1 MKKHTNKYWQIV
13 SLLQPWIFSFMIV
26 FFAWDV
32 WNLRSLKSSV
42 EAMTKSFQEAVFQ
55 INEEEANIESIPDLD
70 TSPQGIITALTNLEK
85 KIEKLSRHYQPIYIT
100 YVTIT
105 AYTPSVNECDSDPQ
119 HTAIMTKP
127 KPGTIAISRDLL
139 EAGWTFGKRVWIK
152 NHGVFVINDLMNKRY
167 KNRIDIVMFDKNQ
180 AIQFGKRESIA
191 VLIQQT

>member
-167 KNRIDIVMFDKNQ
+167 KKHIDIVMFDKNQ

>member
-1 MKKHTNKYWQIV
+1 MKKHTNKYWQIM
-13 SLLQPWIFSFMIV
+13 SFLQPWLFSFVIV

-42 EAMTKSFQEAVFQ
+42 EAMTRSFQEAVLK
-55 INEEEANIESIPDLD
+55 INKEETDIEPIPDLD
-70 TSPQGIITALTNLEK
+70 ASPQGMIAALARLEK
-85 KIEKLSRHYQPIYIT
+85 KVEKLSRRYQPIDIT

-105 AYTPSVNECDSDPQ
+105 AYTPSINECDNDPQ

-127 KPGTIAISRDLL
+127 RPGTIAVSRDLL

-167 KNRIDIVMFDKNQ
+167 KKRIDIVMFDKNQ
-180 AIQFGKRESIA
+180 AIQFGKRESVA
-191 VLIQQT
+191 VLIQQI

>member
-70 TSPQGIITALTNLEK
+70 TSPQGMITALTNLEK

>member
-55 INEEEANIESIPDLD
+55 INEEEANIEPIPDLD
-70 TSPQGIITALTNLEK
+70 TSPQGMITALTNLEK